1 MLLQPKVVVVDRLK
15 IKVVSEWVSELKGKG
30 LQQQLLVVV
39 TGSASNYCSSPCTS
53 TSSSEES
60 ASEHL
65 DCSPAVYRGWCW
77 CLKIASDKSKNVS
90 LMLAW
95 ALLWRCCCCYC
106 CVTAPTVD
114 KKESCCFCCCWCTQ
128 KMKLPFGLMRALPTT
143 WPPNFAL
150 KLAAAIQWRQHFH
163 FHFAP

>member
-1 MLLQPKVVVVDRLK
+1 M
-15 IKVVSEWVSELKGKG
+15 SEWVEGKG

-53 TSSSEES
+53 SSEES

-77 CLKIASDKSKNVS
+77 CWCWCLKIASDKSKNVS

-95 ALLWRCCCCYC
+95 AFLWRCCCCCC

-114 KKESCCFCCCWCTQ
+114 KKESCCCWCAQ
-128 KMKLPFGLMRALPTT
+128 KMKPFHWGWCVPCRPLGRLILRWNSPQLFNDDSTFIFILLHNYLGKQLSLAL
-143 WPPNFAL
+143 FD
-150 KLAAAIQWRQHFH
+150 
-163 FHFAP
+163 